1 MKLVDIDSL
10 NPSTYNPRAADPRR
24 LDLIELSLRKLGF
37 VLPIYATPDGEII
50 SGHQRHHVAKRMGV
64 RQVPVAITK
73 AMELPERKAVN
84 VAFNRATNDLD
95 CGDTP
100 KNITEALARVDLDS
114 LADAIPDKTPDT
126 PEFYPCMKAQ
136 DMPLAPLLKANT
148 GRWITYAASISKT
161 LYLNGVV
168 MPVVAEWG
176 FVQPSGLPMPEG
188 HAYRSDTN
196 DLWINKEDITAF
208 LKSI

>member
-10 NPSTYNPRAADPRR
+10 NPSTYNPRAADPCR
-24 LDLIELSLRKLGF
+24 LDLIEISLRKLGF

-100 KNITEALARVDLDS
+100 KNITEA
-114 LADAIPDKTPDT
+114 
-126 PEFYPCMKAQ
+126 
-136 DMPLAPLLKANT
+136 
-148 GRWITYAASISKT
+148 
-161 LYLNGVV
+161 
-168 MPVVAEWG
+168 
-176 FVQPSGLPMPEG
+176 
-188 HAYRSDTN
+188 
-196 DLWINKEDITAF
+196 
-208 LKSI
+208 